1 MDCFQEKRNGYE
13 TVSRTKRDPLQKPK
27 ESIIQLDEATAERLY
42 NWLVA
47 VRDVKL
53 EMSRQSAVKEKKKD
67 EQGN

>member
-1 MDCFQEKRNGYE
+1 MSHSK
-13 TVSRTKRDPLQKPK
+13 KDPLQKLK
-27 ESIIQLDEATAERLY
+27 ESIIRLDEATAERLY
-42 NWLVA
+42 NWFTA